1 MFADHDVKPGAECVP
16 TRDLAA
22 HGDVT
27 NSIPAILSRVRARYR
42 RPADPARPGLLLPD
56 VPRLL
61 VLRVA
66 LRLPGL
72 LDRELG
78 GRVGLEPLV
87 RDRHAA
93 ADGPPVAAV
102 VGSTEPPP
110 PSSSSVSRSS
120 CPACSEPAS
129 RPCTSARSAC
139 SSDRARFS
147 SIRLQSSAAHRAGT
161 GGRSPSPPGAPAAT
175 PLATSGQPN
184 PARAT
189 SPREAVACAQAS
201 GVSDA

>member
-42 RPADPARPGLLLPD
+42 RRGDPARPGLLLPD
-56 VPRLL
+56 VPPLL
-61 VLRVA
+61 VLRA
-66 LRLPGL
+66 APRLPGL

-102 VGSTEPPP
+102 VE
-110 PSSSSVSRSS
+110 
-120 CPACSEPAS
+120 A
-129 RPCTSARSAC
+129 
-139 SSDRARFS
+139 
-147 SIRLQSSAAHRAGT
+147 LQRGVD
-161 GGRSPSPPGAPAAT
+161 
-175 PLATSGQPN
+175 
-184 PARAT
+184 
-189 SPREAVACAQAS
+189 PREPVAHAVGDRVVHAL
-201 GVSDA
+201 G

>member
-1 MFADHDVKPGAECVP
+1 MRSNAAARSLSSAHRRLQVFPRAVTKPACIASWQERPGRNP
-16 TRDLAA
+16 YDRDSNRASHSGSSAPAVRACSALSAITGMPSPRRFPPAFGMKIRLTGLGFHEAA
-22 HGDVT
+22 PSWSQKT
-27 NSIPAILSRVRARYR
+27 SSARYR

-102 VGSTEPPP
+102 VE
-110 PSSSSVSRSS
+110 
-120 CPACSEPAS
+120 A
-129 RPCTSARSAC
+129 
-139 SSDRARFS
+139 
-147 SIRLQSSAAHRAGT
+147 LQRGVD
-161 GGRSPSPPGAPAAT
+161 
-175 PLATSGQPN
+175 
-184 PARAT
+184 
-189 SPREAVACAQAS
+189 PREPVAHAVGDRVVHALGGQR
-201 GVSDA
+201 